1 MLTYKIEKKSKEPL
15 YVSLYRQL
23 REDIAENKITAGT
36 KLPSKRSF
44 SEHLGVSVITV
55 EYAYRLLADEGY
67 IYSSERSGYFV
78 SDLENVILPAND
90 RHTECSLQENTSQT
104 DTDFPFPTYS
114 KIARQ
119 VLSNYGEQLIVKAP
133 HNGCTILRN
142 AISDY
147 LFRYRG
153 ITAPPENI
161 VIGSGAEYLYAM
173 IVQLLGRDSIYG
185 LENPS
190 YEKIRKVY
198 EANGA
203 ECEMLSLDDYGIST
217 HSLNSTNARIIHVT
231 PYKSYP
237 TGVTAPAS
245 KRFEYLAWAKKNN
258 GIIIEDDFASEFSVN
273 TKPIET
279 IFSMNKDSNVIYINT
294 FSKSLT
300 SAIRIG
306 YMLLPDHLVKTYEEK
321 LGFYSCTVPV
331 IDQYV
336 LAEFINSGSFE
347 RHLNRMRRKY
357 KKSADPD
364 R

>member
-1 MLTYKIEKKSKEPL
+1 MLTYKLEKKDKDPL
-15 YVSLYRQL
+15 YLSLYKQIRN
-23 REDIAENKITAGT
+23 DIADGNIKAGS
-36 KLPSKRSF
+36 KLPSKRTF
-44 SEHLGVSVITV
+44 AEHLGISVITV

-67 IYSSERSGYFV
+67 IYSAQRSGYFV
-78 SDLENVILPAND
+78 SDLANVILPKNSQNNSN
-90 RHTECSLQENTSQT
+90 RIQEQVADI

-119 VLSNYGEQLIVKAP
+119 VLSNYGEQLIIKSP
-133 HNGCTILRN
+133 HNGCAILRN

-153 ITAPPENI
+153 ITAPAENI

-173 IVQLLGRDSIYG
+173 TVQLLGRDTVYG
-185 LENPS
+185 LEDPS

-203 ECEMLSLDDYGIST
+203 KCEMLQLDNFGIAT
-217 HSLNSTNARIIHVT
+217 KSLNETQAKVIHVT

-237 TGVTAPAS
+237 TGITAPAS
-245 KRFEYLAWAKKNN
+245 KRFEYLAWAKKNG

-273 TKPIET
+273 AKPVET
-279 IFSMNKDSNVIYINT
+279 IFSMDRENNVIYINT

-306 YMLLPDHLVKTYEEK
+306 YMILPQRLVKTYEEK

-336 LAEFINSGSFE
+336 LAEFINSGCFE
-347 RHLNRMRRKY
+347 RHLNRIRRKN
-357 KKSADPD
+357 KNDKQ
-364 R
+364 